1 MRTPLLFRKSYN
13 KLSRKERK
21 LLEEGIP
28 YVKEFVKK
36 SKSISKVPYA
46 TRDAHAKSYAYLKGR
61 FVPEP
66 NSVFHHLFDQNSY
79 EALARFSHA
88 HLKIIKT
95 DKQLPIYGLAVKMKS
110 KSLDEINYPMVN
122 FPVFI
127 TDSVSN
133 FLKLFND
140 INQYFSRIGIRK
152 IASLFRL
159 FFRSFPIMAE
169 MMNSSF
175 FKATQIWFKTFSNF
189 ILDRNYHSI
198 GAYRMDNCMVKLT
211 LQPIELEFNSDKT
224 KSIYENIES
233 FLLTKPIRYQLIAQI
248 AYDEKIQPINKLT
261 QDWTNTEDV
270 LIGEFQFDEI
280 HNSTN
285 QKLEEISFNPFDN
298 PELFKPVGKIQAIR
312 EEIYKASIETRNE
325 LNKNLNL

>member
-36 SKSISKVPYA
+36 SKNISKVPYA

-122 FPVFI
+122 FPVFV

-133 FLKLFND
+133 FLKLFNQ
-140 INQYFSRIGIRK
+140 INRYFTGNGLQK
-152 IASLFRL
+152 FASGFKLIFRL
-159 FFRSFPIMAE
+159 FPILGE
-169 MMNSSF
+169 MMNPSF
-175 FKATQIWFKTFSNF
+175 FKAIQIWIKTFSNF
-189 ILDRNYHSI
+189 ILNRNYHSI
-198 GAYRMDNCMVKLT
+198 GAYRFDNCMVKLT
-211 LQPIELEFNSDKT
+211 LQPIELKFNSDKT

-248 AYDEKIQPINKLT
+248 AYDEKLQPINKLT
-261 QDWTNTEDV
+261 QDWTDTEDDV
-270 LIGEFQFDEI
+270 IGEFQFEEI
-280 HNSTN
+280 LNPSN
-285 QKLEEISFNPFDN
+285 QKLEEISFNPFEN
-298 PELFKPVGKIQAIR
+298 PELFKPVGKIQATR

-325 LNKNLNL
+325 LNKNQSL